1 MVVPRA
7 QTIVR
12 QIAGPAGTERF
23 CVLHE
28 APLSAANA
36 FMFACAG
43 RPCAAEGVTLAEAC
57 DLLIAAGISEPD
69 IYRLIEEA
77 RAGYRAEH

>member
-1 MVVPRA
+1 MRVPRA

-28 APLSAANA
+28 APLAAANA
-36 FMFACAG
+36 FMFSCAGGACA
-43 RPCAAEGVTLAEAC
+43 PQGVSMGQVC
-57 DLLIAAGISEPD
+57 DLLVAAGVSEPD
-69 IYRLIEEA
+69 IYLLIEEA
-77 RAGYRAEH
+77 RSGYRPTS